1 MLTLARLRTEGNV
14 AKVKLNAWANKIV
27 KKTIAQVLR
36 KVGVT
41 ETILFILDIV
51 ADMTETEAD
60 DKIVAELRKALNPK

>member
-1 MLTLARLRTEGNV
+1 LEKQKTEDNM
-14 AKVKLNAWANKIV
+14 AKVKLNAWANKMV

-36 KVGVT
+36 RVGVT

-60 DKIVAELRKALNPK
+60 DKIVAELRKALNPE

>member
-1 MLTLARLRTEGNV
+1 MPTLARLRTGGNV

>member
-1 MLTLARLRTEGNV
+1 MVRLRTEDDV

-41 ETILFILDIV
+41 DTLLFILDIV

>member
-1 MLTLARLRTEGNV
+1 MARLRTGGNV

>member
-1 MLTLARLRTEGNV
+1 M

-41 ETILFILDIV
+41 APILFILDIV
-51 ADMTETEAD
+51 ADMTEPEAD
-60 DKIVAELRKALNPK
+60 DKIVTELRKALHPK

>member
-1 MLTLARLRTEGNV
+1 MVRLRTEDDV

-41 ETILFILDIV
+41 DTLLFILDIV

-60 DKIVAELRKALNPK
+60 DKIVAELKKALNPK

>member
-1 MLTLARLRTEGNV
+1 M

-27 KKTIAQVLR
+27 KKTIAQDLR

>member
-1 MLTLARLRTEGNV
+1 M

-27 KKTIAQVLR
+27 KKTIALVLR

-41 ETILFILDIV
+41 ETFLFILDIV

>member
-1 MLTLARLRTEGNV
+1 LVRLRTEDNM

-27 KKTIAQVLR
+27 RKTIAQVLR

-41 ETILFILDIV
+41 DTLLFILDIV

-60 DKIVAELRKALNPK
+60 DKIVAELKKALNPK

>member
-1 MLTLARLRTEGNV
+1 M

-41 ETILFILDIV
+41 GTILFILDIV